1 MLNPRSVCH
10 QDASPALSLKRIL
23 KRKRKLQPQPAL
35 CLTHPT
41 LVRDI
46 DHATKKVPHDNKNEH
61 TWLSWAAQGPGSGPL
76 RQEKGH
82 PHSLIHG
89 HARHFALLW
98 CKHPIQVRATLLGGA
113 SLNGGTSLKLF
124 NHALGALLPVL
135 FEHKILRYA
144 EIALVHPEHDREIL
158 RLPLLHVRVAVFES

>member
-1 MLNPRSVCH
+1 MLNPRSACH
-10 QDASPALSLKRIL
+10 HDASSSPNLSKCPSSSSNL
-23 KRKRKLQPQPAL
+23 P

-46 DHATKKVPHDNKNEH
+46 DHATKKVPHDSKNEH
-61 TWLSWAAQGPGSGPL
+61 AWLSWAAQGPGSGPL

-82 PHSLIHG
+82 THSLIHG

-124 NHALGALLPVL
+124 NHALGALIPVL
-135 FEHKILRYA
+135 LERKVLRHA
-144 EIALVHPEHDREIL
+144 EIALVHAENDWEIL
-158 RLPLLHVRVAVFES
+158 RLPLLHVAVAICKP